1 MFLKLNWINLIQVTM
16 NIKFRRN
23 LKLIEDEF
31 YKSQT
36 SLVLNLHHQII
47 FTCSNTSWT
56 TAQMKK
62 PKLVLLLY
70 EDYEVPTMSEPT
82 ESQVG
87 CILQCLPWIFLKI
100 KFLLIHS
107 FTLTSFSFMLQSLT
121 FLIRLNQFWHYWISG
136 PE

>member
-1 MFLKLNWINLIQVTM
+1 M

-31 YKSQT
+31 GKSQT

-70 EDYEVPTMSEPT
+70 EDCEVPTMSKPT
-82 ESQVG
+82 ESQVD
-87 CILQCLPWIFLKI
+87 CILQRLCLGYF
-100 KFLLIHS
+100 
-107 FTLTSFSFMLQSLT
+107 
-121 FLIRLNQFWHYWISG
+121 
-136 PE
+136 